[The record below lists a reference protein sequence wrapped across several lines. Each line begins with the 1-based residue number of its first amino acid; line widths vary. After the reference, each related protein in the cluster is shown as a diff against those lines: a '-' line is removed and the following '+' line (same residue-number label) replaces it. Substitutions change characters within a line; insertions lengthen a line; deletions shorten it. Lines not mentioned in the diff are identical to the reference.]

1 MNSSKQSDILYV
13 GSYTEM
19 VAGDFGGHGEGI
31 SCFAFDASTGEL
43 KLLNNQ
49 FQINP
54 SYLSIASIMHTSN
67 IELENKSS
75 TYLFAVS
82 EILASKKPAIYTY
95 TINENYSLSLI
106 NTQAIDGGCPCHI
119 HYFKNA
125 EGQSFTATACY
136 ETGNLLIHNVDNFHK
151 ENNNDTISNT
161 NILEPLNIY
170 HKGSSQHPS
179 RQTQAHGHC
188 AYFDIQSNKLLV
200 CDLGLDQ
207 VKVYS
212 IQKNHNI
219 DNKTE
224 NNIEFEF
231 EEEQIILLP
240 AGSGPRHICFDEN
253 YAHGFII
260 NELDGSIT
268 IINHSAEKNEYEIK
282 GTFDTKGSLSE
293 SINESIN
300 ETKTKPVNIETDLG
314 AAAIRVS
321 ANGKFLYTS
330 MRSDNTIRLFE
341 FDPIK
346 ESLNYV
352 ASYRTEGRTPRDF
365 NIDPTG
371 KWLLVAHQDSDT
383 IAIFNVNSYNG
394 TLSLFNTVENIK
406 SPVCLSWLP
415 K

>member
-1 MNSSKQSDILYV
+1 MNSSNQTHILYV
-13 GSYTEM
+13 GSYTEI

-31 SCFAFDASTGEL
+31 SCFAFYASTGEL

-49 FQINP
+49 FQVNP
-54 SYLSIASIMHTSN
+54 SYLSIASIMHSSS
-67 IELENKSS
+67 IKLETKSS

-82 EILASKKPAIYTY
+82 EILASKKPVIHSY
-95 TINENYSLSLI
+95 TINENHSLSLI
-106 NTQAIDGGCPCHI
+106 NTQNIEGGCPCHI

-136 ETGNLLIHNVDNFHK
+136 ETGNLVIHNVDNIHH
-151 ENNNDTISNT
+151 ENNNTISNS
-161 NILEPLNIY
+161 NIHEPLNIY

-179 RQTQAHGHC
+179 RQTHAHAHC
-188 AYFDIQSNKLLV
+188 TFFDIESNKLLV

-212 IQKNHNI
+212 VQKNTSI

-224 NNIEFEF
+224 NNIEFEVV
-231 EEEQIILLP
+231 EEQIILLS

-253 YAHGFII
+253 YAYGFII
-260 NELDGSIT
+260 NELNGSIT
-268 IINHSAEKNEYEIK
+268 IIKHSDEKKEYDIK
-282 GTFDTKGSLSE
+282 GNFDLSGQLSGSL
-293 SINESIN
+293 NES
-300 ETKTKPVNIETDLG
+300 VNTSTSIDTDLS

-321 ANGKFLYTS
+321 ADVRFVYTS
-330 MRSDNTIRLFE
+330 MRSDNTIRLFA
-341 FDPIK
+341 FDRIS
-346 ESLNYV
+346 ESLNYI
-352 ASYRTEGRTPRDF
+352 ASYPTGGRTPRDF
-365 NIDPTG
+365 TIDPTG

>member
-1 MNSSKQSDILYV
+1 MNSSNQTHILYV
-13 GSYTEM
+13 GSYTEI

-31 SCFAFDASTGEL
+31 SCFAFDASAGEL

-49 FQINP
+49 FQVNP
-54 SYLSIASIMHTSN
+54 SYLSIASIMHSSS
-67 IELENKSS
+67 IELENISS
-75 TYLFAVS
+75 KYLFAVS
-82 EILASKKPAIYTY
+82 EILASKKPVIHSY

-106 NTQAIDGGCPCHI
+106 NTQNIEGGCPCHI

-125 EGQSFTATACY
+125 EGQSFTASACY
-136 ETGNLLIHNVDNFHK
+136 ETGNLLIHNINVEPTADVNFH
-151 ENNNDTISNT
+151 
-161 NILEPLNIY
+161 EPLNIY

-179 RQTQAHGHC
+179 RQTHAHAHC
-188 AYFDIQSNKLLV
+188 TCFDTVSNKLLV

-212 IQKNHNI
+212 VQKNTSI

-224 NNIEFEF
+224 NNIEFEVV
-231 EEEQIILLP
+231 EEQVILLP

-253 YAHGFII
+253 YAYGFII
-260 NELDGSIT
+260 NELTGSIT
-268 IINHSAEKNEYEIK
+268 IIKHSAEKKEYEIK
-282 GTFDTKGSLSE
+282 GNFDLSGQLSGSL
-293 SINESIN
+293 NES
-300 ETKTKPVNIETDLG
+300 VNTSTSIDTDLG

-321 ANGKFLYTS
+321 ADVRFVYTS
-330 MRSDNTIRLFE
+330 MRSDNTIRLFA
-341 FDPIK
+341 FDRIS
-346 ESLNYV
+346 ESLNYI
-352 ASYRTEGRTPRDF
+352 ASYPTGGTTPRDF
-365 NIDPTG
+365 TIDPTG

>member
-1 MNSSKQSDILYV
+1 MNSSNQTHILYV
-13 GSYTEM
+13 GSYTEI

-31 SCFAFDASTGEL
+31 SCFAFDASAGEL

-49 FQINP
+49 FQVNP
-54 SYLSIASIMHTSN
+54 SYLSIASIMHSSS
-67 IELENKSS
+67 IKLETKSS

-82 EILASKKPAIYTY
+82 EIIASKKPVIHTY
-95 TINENYSLSLI
+95 TIHENYSLSLI
-106 NTQAIDGGCPCHI
+106 NTQNIEGGCPCHI

-136 ETGNLLIHNVDNFHK
+136 ETGNLLIHNINVEPTADVNFH
-151 ENNNDTISNT
+151 
-161 NILEPLNIY
+161 EPLNIY

-179 RQTQAHGHC
+179 RQTHAHAHC
-188 AYFDIQSNKLLV
+188 TFFDIESNKLLV

-212 IQKNHNI
+212 VQKNKENSKAE
-219 DNKTE
+219 NK
-224 NNIEFEF
+224 NEFTAV
-231 EEEQIILLP
+231 EEQIISLP
-240 AGSGPRHICFDEN
+240 AGSGPRHICFDKN
-253 YAHGFII
+253 YAYGFII
-260 NELDGSIT
+260 NELNGSIT
-268 IINHSAEKNEYEIK
+268 IIKHSAEKKEYKIK
-282 GTFDTKGSLSE
+282 GNFDLSGQLSGSL
-293 SINESIN
+293 NES
-300 ETKTKPVNIETDLG
+300 VNTSTSIDTDLG

-321 ANGKFLYTS
+321 ADVRFVYTS
-330 MRSDNTIRLFE
+330 MRSDNTIRLFA
-341 FDPIK
+341 FDRIS
-346 ESLNYV
+346 ESLNYI
-352 ASYRTEGRTPRDF
+352 ASYPTGGTTPRDF
-365 NIDPTG
+365 TIDPTG

>member
-1 MNSSKQSDILYV
+1 MNSKNQTHILYV
-13 GSYTEM
+13 GSYTEI

-31 SCFAFDASTGEL
+31 SCFAFYASTGEL

-49 FQINP
+49 FQVNP
-54 SYLSIASIMHTSN
+54 SYLSIASIMHSSS
-67 IELENKSS
+67 IELENISS

-82 EILASKKPAIYTY
+82 EIIASKKPVIHTY
-95 TINENYSLSLI
+95 TIHENYSLSLI
-106 NTQAIDGGCPCHI
+106 NTQNIEGGCPCHI

-125 EGQSFTATACY
+125 EGLSFTASACY
-136 ETGNLLIHNVDNFHK
+136 ETGNLVIHNINVEPTADVNFH
-151 ENNNDTISNT
+151 
-161 NILEPLNIY
+161 EPLNIY

-179 RQTQAHGHC
+179 RQTHAHAHC
-188 AYFDIQSNKLLV
+188 TFFDIESNKLLV

-212 IQKNHNI
+212 VQKKNSINNNKT
-219 DNKTE
+219 DNK
-224 NNIEFEF
+224 IEFNAV
-231 EEEQIILLP
+231 EEQIILLP

-253 YAHGFII
+253 YAYGFII
-260 NELDGSIT
+260 NELNGSIT
-268 IINHSAEKNEYEIK
+268 IIKHSAEKKEYKIK
-282 GTFDTKGSLSE
+282 GNFDLSGQLSGSL
-293 SINESIN
+293 NES
-300 ETKTKPVNIETDLG
+300 VNTSTSIDTDLG

-321 ANGKFLYTS
+321 ADVRFVYTS
-330 MRSDNTIRLFE
+330 MRSDNTIRLFA
-341 FDPIK
+341 FDRIS
-346 ESLNYV
+346 ESLNYI
-352 ASYRTEGRTPRDF
+352 ASYPTGGTTPRDF
-365 NIDPTG
+365 TIDPTG

>member
-1 MNSSKQSDILYV
+1 MNSSNQTHILYV
-13 GSYTEM
+13 GSYTEI

-31 SCFAFDASTGEL
+31 SCFAFDASAGEL

-49 FQINP
+49 FQVNP
-54 SYLSIASIMHTSN
+54 SYLSIASIMHSSS
-67 IELENKSS
+67 IKLETKSS

-82 EILASKKPAIYTY
+82 EILASKKPVIHSY
-95 TINENYSLSLI
+95 TINENHSLSLI
-106 NTQAIDGGCPCHI
+106 NTQNIEGGCPCHI

-136 ETGNLLIHNVDNFHK
+136 ETGNLLIHNINVEPTADVNFH
-151 ENNNDTISNT
+151 
-161 NILEPLNIY
+161 EPLNIY
-170 HKGSSQHPS
+170 HKGSSQHPT
-179 RQTQAHGHC
+179 RQTHAHAHSTC
-188 AYFDIQSNKLLV
+188 FDKVSNKLLV

-212 IQKNHNI
+212 VQKNKENSKAE
-219 DNKTE
+219 NK
-224 NNIEFEF
+224 NEFTAV
-231 EEEQIILLP
+231 EEQIISLP

-253 YAHGFII
+253 YAYGFII
-260 NELDGSIT
+260 NELNGSIT
-268 IINHSAEKNEYEIK
+268 IIKHSAEKKEYKIK
-282 GTFDTKGSLSE
+282 GNFDLSGQLSGSL
-293 SINESIN
+293 NES
-300 ETKTKPVNIETDLG
+300 VNTSTSIDTDLG

-321 ANGKFLYTS
+321 ADGRFVYTS
-330 MRSDNTIRLFE
+330 IRSDNTIRLFA
-341 FDPIK
+341 FDPIA
-346 ESLNYV
+346 EILNYI
-352 ASYRTEGRTPRDF
+352 ASYPTRGRTPRDF
-365 NIDPTG
+365 TIDPTG

>member
-1 MNSSKQSDILYV
+1 MNSSNQTHILYV
-13 GSYTEM
+13 GSYTEI

-31 SCFAFDASTGEL
+31 SCFAFDASAGEL

-49 FQINP
+49 FQVNP
-54 SYLSIASIMHTSN
+54 SYLSIASIMHSSS
-67 IELENKSS
+67 IKLETKSS

-82 EILASKKPAIYTY
+82 EIIASKKPVIHTY
-95 TINENYSLSLI
+95 TIHENYSLSLI
-106 NTQAIDGGCPCHI
+106 NTQAIEGGCPCHI

-125 EGQSFTATACY
+125 EGQSFTASACY
-136 ETGNLLIHNVDNFHK
+136 ETGNLLIHNINVELTADVNFH
-151 ENNNDTISNT
+151 
-161 NILEPLNIY
+161 EPLNIY

-179 RQTQAHGHC
+179 RQTQAHAHC
-188 AYFDIQSNKLLV
+188 TFFDIESNKLLV

-212 IQKNHNI
+212 VQKNKENSKAE
-219 DNKTE
+219 NK
-224 NNIEFEF
+224 NEFTAV
-231 EEEQIILLP
+231 EEQIISLP

-253 YAHGFII
+253 YAYSFII
-260 NELDGSIT
+260 NELTGSI
-268 IINHSAEKNEYEIK
+268 IIIKHSAEKKEYEIK
-282 GTFDTKGSLSE
+282 GNFDLSGQLSGSL
-293 SINESIN
+293 NES
-300 ETKTKPVNIETDLG
+300 VNTSTSIDTDLG

-321 ANGKFLYTS
+321 ADVRFVYTS
-330 MRSDNTIRLFE
+330 MRSDNTIRLFA
-341 FDPIK
+341 FDRIS
-346 ESLNYV
+346 ESLNYI
-352 ASYRTEGRTPRDF
+352 ASYPTGGTTPRDF
-365 NIDPTG
+365 TIDPTG

>member
-1 MNSSKQSDILYV
+1 MNSSNQTHILYV
-13 GSYTEM
+13 GSYTEI

-31 SCFAFDASTGEL
+31 SCFAFDASAGEL

-54 SYLSIASIMHTSN
+54 SYLSIASIMHSSS
-67 IELENKSS
+67 IKLETKSS

-82 EILASKKPAIYTY
+82 EIIASKKPVIHTY
-95 TINENYSLSLI
+95 TIHENYSLSLI
-106 NTQAIDGGCPCHI
+106 NTQAIEGGCPCHI

-136 ETGNLLIHNVDNFHK
+136 ETGNLLIHNINVELTADVNFH
-151 ENNNDTISNT
+151 
-161 NILEPLNIY
+161 EPLNIY

-179 RQTQAHGHC
+179 RQTHAHAHC
-188 AYFDIQSNKLLV
+188 TFFDIESNKLLV

-212 IQKNHNI
+212 VQKNKENSKAE
-219 DNKTE
+219 NK
-224 NNIEFEF
+224 NEFTAV
-231 EEEQIILLP
+231 EEQIISLP
-240 AGSGPRHICFDEN
+240 AGSGPRHICFDKN
-253 YAHGFII
+253 YAYGFII
-260 NELDGSIT
+260 NELNGSIT
-268 IINHSAEKNEYEIK
+268 IIKYNAEKKEYDIK
-282 GTFDTKGSLSE
+282 GNFDLSGQLSGSL
-293 SINESIN
+293 NES
-300 ETKTKPVNIETDLG
+300 VNTSTSIDTDLG

-321 ANGKFLYTS
+321 ADVRFVYTS
-330 MRSDNTIRLFE
+330 MRSDNTIRLFA
-341 FDPIK
+341 FDRIS
-346 ESLNYV
+346 ESLNYI
-352 ASYRTEGRTPRDF
+352 ASYPTGGTTPRDF
-365 NIDPTG
+365 TIDPTG

>member
-1 MNSSKQSDILYV
+1 MNSSNQTHILYV
-13 GSYTEM
+13 GSYTEI

-49 FQINP
+49 FQVNP
-54 SYLSIASIMHTSN
+54 SYLSIASIMHSSS
-67 IELENKSS
+67 IELENISS
-75 TYLFAVS
+75 KYLFAVS
-82 EILASKKPAIYTY
+82 EIIASKKPVIHTY
-95 TINENYSLSLI
+95 TIHENYSLSLI
-106 NTQAIDGGCPCHI
+106 NTQAIEGGCPCHI

-125 EGQSFTATACY
+125 EGQSFTASACY
-136 ETGNLLIHNVDNFHK
+136 ETGNLLIHNINVEPTADVNFH
-151 ENNNDTISNT
+151 
-161 NILEPLNIY
+161 EPLNIY

-179 RQTQAHGHC
+179 RQTHAHAHC
-188 AYFDIQSNKLLV
+188 TFFDIESNKLLV

-212 IQKNHNI
+212 VQKNKENSKAE
-219 DNKTE
+219 NK
-224 NNIEFEF
+224 NEFTAV
-231 EEEQIILLP
+231 EEQIISLP

-253 YAHGFII
+253 YAYGFII
-260 NELDGSIT
+260 NELNGSVT
-268 IINHSAEKNEYEIK
+268 IIKYNAEKKEYDIK
-282 GTFDTKGSLSE
+282 GNFDVSGQLSGSL
-293 SINESIN
+293 NES
-300 ETKTKPVNIETDLG
+300 VNTSTSIDTDLG

-321 ANGKFLYTS
+321 ADGRFVYTS
-330 MRSDNTIRLFE
+330 MRSDNTIRLFA
-341 FDPIK
+341 FDPIA
-346 ESLNYV
+346 ENHNYI
-352 ASYRTEGRTPRDF
+352 ASYPTGGLTPREF
-365 NIDPTG
+365 TIDPTG

>member
-1 MNSSKQSDILYV
+1 MNSSNQTHILYV
-13 GSYTEM
+13 GSYTEI

-31 SCFAFDASTGEL
+31 SCFAFDASAGEL

-49 FQINP
+49 FQVNP
-54 SYLSIASIMHTSN
+54 SYLSIASIIHSSS
-67 IELENKSS
+67 IELENKSP

-82 EILASKKPAIYTY
+82 EILASKKPVIHTY
-95 TINENYSLSLI
+95 TINDNYTLSLLDTKSI
-106 NTQAIDGGCPCHI
+106 EGGCPCYI
-119 HYFKNA
+119 HYFKNQ
-125 EGQSFTATACY
+125 EGQSFTASACY
-136 ETGNLLIHNVDNFHK
+136 ETGNLVIHNVDNIHH
-151 ENNNDTISNT
+151 ENNNTLSNS
-161 NILEPLNIY
+161 NIHEPLNIY

-179 RQTQAHGHC
+179 RQTHAHAHC
-188 AYFDIQSNKLLV
+188 TCFDTVSNKLLV

-212 IQKNHNI
+212 VQKNTSI

-224 NNIEFEF
+224 NNIEFEVV
-231 EEEQIILLP
+231 EEQVILLP

-253 YAHGFII
+253 YAYGFII
-260 NELDGSIT
+260 NELTGSIT
-268 IINHSAEKNEYEIK
+268 IIKHSAEKKEYEIK
-282 GTFDTKGSLSE
+282 GTYDTKGQLSDSLKE
-293 SINESIN
+293 SVNTSTSID
-300 ETKTKPVNIETDLG
+300 TDLG

-321 ANGKFLYTS
+321 ADGRFVYTS

-341 FDPIK
+341 FDRIS
-346 ESLNYV
+346 ESLNYI
-352 ASYRTEGRTPRDF
+352 ASYPTGGRTPRDF
-365 NIDPTG
+365 TIDPTG

>member
-1 MNSSKQSDILYV
+1 MNSSNQTHILYV
-13 GSYTEM
+13 GSYTEI

-31 SCFAFDASTGEL
+31 SCFAFDASAGEL

-54 SYLSIASIMHTSN
+54 SYLSIASIMHSSS
-67 IELENKSS
+67 IELENISS
-75 TYLFAVS
+75 KYLFAVS
-82 EILASKKPAIYTY
+82 EIIASKKPVIHTY
-95 TINENYSLSLI
+95 TIHENYSLSLI
-106 NTQAIDGGCPCHI
+106 NTQAIEGGCPCHI

-125 EGQSFTATACY
+125 EGQSFTASACY
-136 ETGNLLIHNVDNFHK
+136 ETGNLLIHNINVEPTADVNFH
-151 ENNNDTISNT
+151 
-161 NILEPLNIY
+161 EPLNIY

-179 RQTQAHGHC
+179 RQTHAHAHC
-188 AYFDIQSNKLLV
+188 TFFDIESNKLLV

-212 IQKNHNI
+212 VQKNKENSKAE
-219 DNKTE
+219 NK
-224 NNIEFEF
+224 NEFTAV
-231 EEEQIILLP
+231 EEQIISLP

-253 YAHGFII
+253 YAYGFII
-260 NELDGSIT
+260 NELNGSVT
-268 IINHSAEKNEYEIK
+268 IIKYNAEKKEYDIK
-282 GTFDTKGSLSE
+282 GNFDVSGQLSGSL
-293 SINESIN
+293 NES
-300 ETKTKPVNIETDLG
+300 VNTSTSIDTDLG

-321 ANGKFLYTS
+321 ADGRFVYTS
-330 MRSDNTIRLFE
+330 MRSDNTIRLFA
-341 FDPIK
+341 FDPIA
-346 ESLNYV
+346 EILNYI
-352 ASYRTEGRTPRDF
+352 ASYPTGGRTPRDF
-365 NIDPTG
+365 TIDPTG

>member
-1 MNSSKQSDILYV
+1 MNSSNQTHILYV
-13 GSYTEM
+13 GSYTEI

-31 SCFAFDASTGEL
+31 SCFAFDASAGEL

-54 SYLSIASIMHTSN
+54 SYLSIASIMHSSS
-67 IELENKSS
+67 IELENISS
-75 TYLFAVS
+75 KYLFAVS
-82 EILASKKPAIYTY
+82 EILASKKPVIHSY

-106 NTQAIDGGCPCHI
+106 NTQAIEGGCPCHI

-125 EGQSFTATACY
+125 EGQSFTASACY
-136 ETGNLLIHNVDNFHK
+136 ETGNLLIHNINVEPTADVNFH
-151 ENNNDTISNT
+151 
-161 NILEPLNIY
+161 EPLNIY

-179 RQTQAHGHC
+179 RQTHAHAHC
-188 AYFDIQSNKLLV
+188 TFFDIESNKLLV

-212 IQKNHNI
+212 VQKNKENSKAE
-219 DNKTE
+219 NK
-224 NNIEFEF
+224 NEFTAV
-231 EEEQIILLP
+231 EEQIISLP

-253 YAHGFII
+253 YAYGFII
-260 NELDGSIT
+260 NELNGSVT
-268 IINHSAEKNEYEIK
+268 IIKYNAEKKEYDIK
-282 GTFDTKGSLSE
+282 GNFDVSGQLSGSL
-293 SINESIN
+293 NES
-300 ETKTKPVNIETDLG
+300 VNTSTSIDTDLG

-321 ANGKFLYTS
+321 ADVRFVYTS
-330 MRSDNTIRLFE
+330 MRSDNTIRLFA
-341 FDPIK
+341 FDRIS
-346 ESLNYV
+346 ESLNYI
-352 ASYRTEGRTPRDF
+352 ASYPTGGTTPRDF
-365 NIDPTG
+365 TIDPTG

>member
-1 MNSSKQSDILYV
+1 MNSSNQTHILYV
-13 GSYTEM
+13 GSYTEI

-31 SCFAFDASTGEL
+31 SCFAFYASTGEL

-49 FQINP
+49 FQVNP
-54 SYLSIASIMHTSN
+54 SYLSIASIMHSSS
-67 IELENKSS
+67 IKLETKSS

-82 EILASKKPAIYTY
+82 EIIASKKPVIHTY
-95 TINENYSLSLI
+95 TIHENYSLSLI
-106 NTQAIDGGCPCHI
+106 NTQNIEGGCPCHI

-161 NILEPLNIY
+161 NILDSINIY
-170 HKGSSQHPS
+170 HNGSSQHPS

-212 IQKNHNI
+212 IQKSKESS
-219 DNKTE
+219 KTE
-224 NNIEFEF
+224 NKNEFNAV
-231 EEEQIILLP
+231 EEQVILLP

-260 NELDGSIT
+260 NELAGSIT
-268 IINHSAEKNEYEIK
+268 IIKHSAEKKGYEIK
-282 GTFDTKGSLSE
+282 GNFDASGQLSNSLKE
-293 SINESIN
+293 S
-300 ETKTKPVNIETDLG
+300 VNTSTSLDTDLG
-314 AAAIRVS
+314 GAAIRVS
-321 ANGKFLYTS
+321 TDGRFVYTS

-341 FDPIK
+341 FDPIA
-346 ESLNYV
+346 ESLNYI
-352 ASYRTEGRTPRDF
+352 ASYPTGGRTPRDF
-365 NIDPTG
+365 SIDPTG

>member
-1 MNSSKQSDILYV
+1 MNSSNQTHILYV
-13 GSYTEM
+13 GSYTEII
-19 VAGDFGGHGEGI
+19 AGDFGGHGEGI
-31 SCFAFDASTGEL
+31 SCFAFYASTGEL

-49 FQINP
+49 FQVNP
-54 SYLSIASIMHTSN
+54 SYLSIASIMHSSS
-67 IELENKSS
+67 IKLETKSS

-82 EILASKKPAIYTY
+82 EIIASKKPVIHTY
-95 TINENYSLSLI
+95 TIHENYSLSLI
-106 NTQAIDGGCPCHI
+106 NTQAIEGGCPCHI

-125 EGQSFTATACY
+125 EGQSFTASACY
-136 ETGNLLIHNVDNFHK
+136 ETGNLLIHNINVEPTADVNFH
-151 ENNNDTISNT
+151 
-161 NILEPLNIY
+161 EPLNIY

-179 RQTQAHGHC
+179 RQTHAHAHC
-188 AYFDIQSNKLLV
+188 TCFDTVSNKLLV

-212 IQKNHNI
+212 VQKNTSI

-224 NNIEFEF
+224 NNIEFEVV
-231 EEEQIILLP
+231 EEQVILLP

-253 YAHGFII
+253 YAYGFII
-260 NELDGSIT
+260 NELTGSIT
-268 IINHSAEKNEYEIK
+268 IIKHSAEKKEYEIK
-282 GTFDTKGSLSE
+282 GTYDTKGQLSDSLKE
-293 SINESIN
+293 SVNTSTSID
-300 ETKTKPVNIETDLG
+300 TDLG

-321 ANGKFLYTS
+321 ADGRFVYTS

-341 FDPIK
+341 FDRIS